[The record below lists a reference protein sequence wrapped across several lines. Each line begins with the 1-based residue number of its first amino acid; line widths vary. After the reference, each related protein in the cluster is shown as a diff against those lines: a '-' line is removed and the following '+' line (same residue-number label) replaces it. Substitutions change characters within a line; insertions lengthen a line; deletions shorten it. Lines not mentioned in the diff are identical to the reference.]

1 MIDMFGCESRE
12 LDIVVAK
19 PAKPAFVFFF
29 FFLHFPVFA
38 ISVSATGK
46 TSYLDTQV
54 QKVIHGF
61 QIFRMF

>member
-19 PAKPAFVFFF
+19 PAIRLFVFF